1 MTDKPKNS
9 MRRSWVKALL
19 IVSLGVNLAVATFV
33 IGLALKGPPKRPAP
47 QNQDAIAFLS
57 YALPKEHRQEI
68 RRELV
73 NRRDEFRANRAAL
86 RGLRLEMIQ
95 ALEQEPFEIEQV
107 EDLLEQQRNFFLS
120 MGELAHDA
128 LIRRIA
134 ELTPEE
140 RAVYIASLRRDS
152 RPERQSN

>member
-1 MTDKPKNS
+1 MTENPKKDKI
-9 MRRSWVKALL
+9 WVKILL
-19 IVSLGVNLAVATFV
+19 VVSLGLNVAIASFV
-33 IGLALKGPPKRPAP
+33 VGISIKGPPERVAP

-57 YALPKEHRQEI
+57 YALPQEHRREI

-73 NRRDEFRANRAAL
+73 SHQEELRTNRDAL
-86 RGLRLEMIQ
+86 RGIRVEMIRVLQ
-95 ALEQEPFEIEQV
+95 DEPFEIEKV
-107 EDLLEQQRNFFLS
+107 EQLLERQRDHFLS

-140 RAVYIASLRRDS
+140 REIYIKSLRKDARPPRPS
-152 RPERQSN
+152 R

>member
-1 MTDKPKNS
+1 MTDKPNKTKGKVG
-9 MRRSWVKALL
+9 VKALL
-19 IVSLGVNLAVATFV
+19 IVSLGINLAVASFV
-33 IGLALKGPPKRPAP
+33 VGLILRGPPERAAP

-73 NRRDEFRANRAAL
+73 SRREEFRANRAAL
-86 RGLRLEMIQ
+86 RGLRIDMIKVLE
-95 ALEQEPFEIEQV
+95 ERPFEIEKV
-107 EDLLEQQRNFFLS
+107 EVLLERQRSYFLS

-140 RAVYIASLRRDS
+140 RAVYIRSLRRDS
-152 RPERQSN
+152 QPRRQKN